1 VSSSLSNANTS
12 LTSCRTVTP
21 AWLYSV
27 CLVRRILSLFGNG
40 RDPIPSNVFL
50 PITIVWFNVF
60 SLKYF
65 RSFGRCQGN
74 VPPFPMI
81 PLSSSAHNNAIILC
95 FAAQPSQ
102 RLSRLRMRSKK
113 RPNGPTWSRRNGRRS
128 RTTLPNLRKK
138 GQTLQSA
145 MAEIASDFEKLT
157 QLQQELDDAEAAL
170 AEKWERWEYL
180 SQFAKD

>member
-1 VSSSLSNANTS
+1 MMKSVSSSLSNANTS

-27 CLVRRILSLFGNG
+27 CLVRMMLSLFGNG

-50 PITIVWFNVF
+50 PITILWFNVF

-74 VPPFPMI
+74 APPFPMI

-102 RLSRLRMRSKK
+102 RPDRSGTFTEPDGGSLLFLDMKNLYSDRCFDARVALVALQDDILFFHFKNGFLRMLQHQFRQSKRFSGK
-113 RPNGPTWSRRNGRRS
+113 
-128 RTTLPNLRKK
+128 
-138 GQTLQSA
+138 LQ
-145 MAEIASDFEKLT
+145 
-157 QLQQELDDAEAAL
+157 LDLFDMI
-170 AEKWERWEYL
+170 
-180 SQFAKD
+180 QI